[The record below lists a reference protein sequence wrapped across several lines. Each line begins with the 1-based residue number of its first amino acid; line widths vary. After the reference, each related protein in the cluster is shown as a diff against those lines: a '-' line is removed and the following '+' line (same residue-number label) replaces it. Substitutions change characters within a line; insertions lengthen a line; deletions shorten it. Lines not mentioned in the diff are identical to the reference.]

1 MNTNPKAIRVLCYG
15 DSNTWE
21 TRLLEK
27 PRFAANVRWPGKL
40 QDLLGPSYEI
50 IEEGLCG
57 RTTDLTIRKKK
68 EEMEKH
74 IFSLVFELTIQIDFF
89 ILLLGI
95 NDFKAIYNRSAED
108 VAKSIEGLINIVKN
122 LESAPEWKTPKILLI
137 SPTLLIETTEKYKG
151 AADKSKQLGPL
162 LEKVALNNSVPFI
175 DLAKFVEPGSDGA
188 HLTAQGHSKTAELVA
203 DTIKK
208 NV

>member
-15 DSNTWE
+15 DSNTWGDPA
-21 TRLLEK
+21 LGK

-57 RTTDLTIRKKK
+57 RTTDLNDPK
-68 EEMEKH
+68 EEGRNGKTYLQPCLRTH
-74 IFSLVFELTIQIDFF
+74 NPIDFF